1 MITADLKQNPDTT
14 IAAVTQNFATA
25 KDIASAHLKSLGIE
39 DTSDLATSVGY
50 LIVGSYALAMVLNL
64 ATLY

>member
-14 IAAVTQNFATA
+14 FAAVTQSFASA
-25 KDIASAHLKSLGIE
+25 KESASAHLKSLGIE
-39 DTSDLATSVGY
+39 DTSDLATSLGY
-50 LIVGSYALAMVLNL
+50 LIAGSYALAMVLNL